1 MNILV
6 VDDNTEA
13 RKLLAELLAQ
23 SGFNVVEAEN
33 GKSALEILRAK
44 KDFALIISDI
54 LMPVMDGFKFCYE
67 VKSDPELSSIPFV
80 FFTGSYISNEDRIF
94 GVKLG
99 ADDFIIKPIQF
110 DEFLRRINNVIR
122 KDKSRKVQG
131 EVKLDEFVYLAEYN
145 ARLVNKLEDKLI
157 ELNDAY
163 KKIKDKNEEL
173 ETINLILT
181 NLNASKDLKHLFKQI
196 SKPIVKLFNADA
208 VNFYIYNPHTNS
220 LDLSFSFL
228 KTGDEN
234 IFEKYK
240 TLKFG
245 DDFATDIIGKK
256 LMIYQNISKE
266 STKVRNEIF
275 KHDFKVFVEVALR
288 FRENFVGSIE
298 LVYKKDEVYFD
309 EDRISLLDT
318 LAQQIA
324 IGVEN
329 LLLISSLKESEEK
342 YRTFV
347 HLIPAGLVVID
358 EKFNILFASETA
370 SKIFETEVEGKNLK
384 EFISAQVIDEIHN
397 FVFSD
402 RSNSIRTFEAKYKD
416 KVLLISI
423 TSKLNDPKF
432 GGCIA
437 VINDITE
444 FKKLEDEKRKIELKL
459 WQEYRLASIG
469 RLAGGIAHNL
479 RNPLTA
485 ISLGLQALKRKGVEA
500 ENIERLIKQV
510 ERINQIVENLSLK
523 TREEIEKNKKRF
535 DLNELIRKELE
546 VLEFDLF
553 YKHKVEKNIQ
563 LCEKPIVIEA
573 VYSDFS
579 NAVSHILRN
588 AIEAMINSEKKIL
601 TVKTWE
607 DKEKIYIEISDTG
620 IGIPDDIKD
629 KIFEPFF
636 TTKSSE
642 NFTELKG
649 VGLGLTITYNNLKI
663 YGAEFEIDSKVGEGT
678 NFKVIIP
685 KKRVGVR

>member
-13 RKLLAELLAQ
+13 RKLLAELLTQ
-23 SGFNVVEAEN
+23 SGFNVIEAEN
-33 GKSALEILRAK
+33 GKSALEILSTR

-54 LMPVMDGFKFCYE
+54 LMPVMDGFKFCHE
-67 VKSDPELSSIPFV
+67 VKSNPELSSIPFV
-80 FFTGSYISNEDRIF
+80 FLTGSYISDEDKIF
-94 GVKLG
+94 GIKLG

-110 DEFLRRINNVIR
+110 DELLKRINDVIYKGRAR
-122 KDKSRKVQG
+122 KAHAEIKI
-131 EVKLDEFVYLAEYN
+131 DEFTYLAEYN
-145 ARLVNKLEDKLI
+145 ARLVNKLEDKLL
-157 ELNDAY
+157 ELGDAY
-163 KKIKDKNEEL
+163 DKIKKKSEEL
-173 ETINLILT
+173 ETINLILSA
-181 NLNASKDLKHLFKQI
+181 LNSSRDIKHLFKQI
-196 SKPIVKLFNADA
+196 SKHIAKLFNADA
-208 VNFYIYNPHTNS
+208 VNFYIYNPNTNA

-245 DDFATDIIGKK
+245 DDFAPEIINQK

-266 STKVRNEIF
+266 STKVRSEIL
-275 KHDFKVFVEVALR
+275 KHDFKIFVEVALR
-288 FRENFVGSIE
+288 SRENFVGSIE
-298 LVYKKDEVYFD
+298 LAYKQDEAPFD
-309 EDRISLLDT
+309 ENKISLLDT
-318 LAQQIA
+318 LSQQIA

-329 LLLISSLKESEEK
+329 LLLISKLKESEEK

-347 HLIPAGLVVID
+347 HLTPAGLVVLD
-358 EKFNILFASETA
+358 ENLNILFASEITNE
-370 SKIFETEVEGKNLK
+370 IFETEIEGKNLR
-384 EFISAQVIDEIHN
+384 EFIGSQIIDL
-397 FVFSD
+397 V
-402 RSNSIRTFEAKYKD
+402 RANSSKTFEAKYKD
-416 KVLLISI
+416 KVLLISM
-423 TSKLNDPKF
+423 TAKLDDLKF
-432 GGCIA
+432 GKYIA

-444 FKKLEDEKRKIELKL
+444 FRKLQDEKRKIELKL

-479 RNPLTA
+479 RNPLTV
-485 ISLGLQALKRKGVEA
+485 INLGLQALKRKGFEQ
-500 ENIERLIKQV
+500 ENIEKLIKQV
-510 ERINQIVENLSLK
+510 ERINQIVENLSIK
-523 TREEIEKNKKRF
+523 TREEVEKNKKRF

-546 VLEFDLF
+546 VLEFDPF

-573 VYSDFS
+573 VYSHFS
-579 NAVSHILRN
+579 SAVSHILRN
-588 AIEAMINSEKKIL
+588 AIDAMINSEEKIL

-607 DKEKIYIEISDTG
+607 DAEKIYIEIADTG
-620 IGIPDDIKD
+620 IGIPDEIKD

-649 VGLGLTITYNNLKI
+649 VGLGLTITYHNLKI

-678 NFKVIIP
+678 SFKVIIP
-685 KKRVGVR
+685 KKNVGAK